1 MIIDILVA
9 EIGST
14 TTKVSAFDGINDPK
28 PRFLGQGS
36 SPTTVISGDV
46 TIGLKKAIE
55 DLKVRLKTTEL
66 EARESFACSSA
77 AGGLKM
83 SVHGLVYDMTA
94 KAAKEAAL
102 GAGANLHLLTAGLLT
117 PENLTTIQD
126 LNLNIIMIAGG
137 VDYGEK
143 YTSLTNAKAI
153 ARLRLNIP
161 VIYAGNIE
169 NQDSVKMAFTE
180 NGQEKYLYITENVYP
195 KIDVLQVEAARVVI
209 QNAFET
215 HITKAPGMEKVRDI
229 ISQSIIPTPG
239 AVLKAAILMQKEIGD
254 LVVADVGGA
263 TTDIHSVTEGSP
275 EVQHYSLAP
284 EPFAKRTVEGDLG
297 VYINRD
303 RLLATTTPQIMAKE
317 LHISETELFRII
329 DSYKAI
335 PDLKQIPV
343 VEYLTKIALCMALD
357 RHVGR
362 YANVYGNT
370 GKSSV
375 PEGKD
380 LTNVSYIIGTG
391 GALSRLPS
399 GKKNLSEIL
408 IWRDP
413 RILLPPPSAK
423 ILIDQHYIMAAVG
436 AFCDKYPDAAIKL
449 IKNSFGI

>member
-14 TTKVSAFDGINDPK
+14 TTKVSAFDKINDQK
-28 PRFLGQGS
+28 PLFLGQGS
-36 SPTTVISGDV
+36 APTTVLNGDV
-46 TIGLKKAIE
+46 TTGLKKAIE
-55 DLKVRLKTTEL
+55 DLKYRLKTEEL
-66 EARESFACSSA
+66 EAKESFACSSA

-83 SVHGLVYDMTA
+83 SVHGLVYEMTA

-117 PENLTTIQD
+117 PENLTAIQD

-143 YTSLTNAKAI
+143 YTSLSNAKAI

-169 NQDSVKMAFTE
+169 NQEAVKMAFLE
-180 NGQEKYLYITENVYP
+180 NGQEKYLYITDNVYP
-195 KIDVLQVEAARVVI
+195 KIDVLAVESARIVI
-209 QNAFET
+209 QNVFEN
-215 HITKAPGMEKVRDI
+215 HITKAPGMEKVREMI
-229 ISQSIIPTPG
+229 TKTIIPTPG
-239 AVLKAAILMQKEIGD
+239 AVLKTAILMQKAIGD

-263 TTDIHSVTEGSP
+263 TTDIHSVTEGSK
-275 EVQHYSLAP
+275 EVQRQAMSP

-303 RLLATTTPQIMAKE
+303 RLLATTTPQILAKE
-317 LHISETELFRII
+317 LRISETELFTIL
-329 DSYKAI
+329 DKYKAL
-335 PDLKQIPV
+335 PNLKQIPV
-343 VEYLTKIALCMALD
+343 VQYLTKIALCMALE

-362 YANVYGNT
+362 YASIYGSN
-370 GKSSV
+370 GKSSI

-380 LTNVSYIIGTG
+380 LTNVAYIIGTG

-399 GKKNLSEIL
+399 GKKILGEIL

-413 RILLPPPSAK
+413 RLLLPPPSAK
-423 ILIDQHYIMAAVG
+423 ILIDRHYIMAAVG
-436 AFCDKYPDAAIKL
+436 AFCDKYPEASVKL
-449 IKNSFGI
+449 MKDSYGI